1 MLIIVFKL
9 AWDFCDGLGICT
21 YNYKGVHLLSSFS
34 PQLLGKKKK
43 IARTSLSIFFFFFK
57 EEIKEKPQKK

>member
-21 YNYKGVHLLSSFS
+21 YNYKGVHLFSSFS

-43 IARTSLSIFFFFFK
+43 ILQGHHSLSIFFK
-57 EEIKEKPQKK
+57 RRNKRETSK